1 MREKKNE
8 YFLKVCETGN
18 ITTAAE
24 ELFIS
29 RSVLSR
35 ALHELEEEFGA
46 TLFTRSKQG
55 VELTESGVVIR
66 DMIQSIEANYRYAV
80 DKLSDVKKQTASDN
94 IRIGI
99 TPTNGMTFYKRY
111 YSAFS
116 EKYPDIHLYMEEHS
130 AFDISTLLMDRSID
144 VGITPV
150 VYGDDYFDNVVLY
163 TDKLVLG
170 MRKDDPLA
178 RKRTINLSDL
188 SDLPLGF
195 LTARVPMEGTVKE
208 YISAQRKTANIVVR
222 TSDKELL
229 HQMAASGS
237 CYPFLTRDIM
247 SAWKD
252 ISYRQVGFVTPSV
265 IRLIWPKMSVIRPG
279 LETFIRFMTEKSKE
293 LKSTSED

>member
-1 MREKKNE
+1 MKDKKNE

-24 ELFIS
+24 ELYIS

-35 ALHELEEEFGA
+35 ALHEMEEEFDA
-46 TLFTRSKQG
+46 TLFTRSKTG
-55 VELTESGVVIR
+55 VELTESGIIVR
-66 DMIQSIEANYRYAV
+66 DMIQSIEANYNYAK
-80 DKLSDVKKQTASDN
+80 DKLTDVKKQNSTDN

-111 YSAFS
+111 YTDFVN
-116 EKYPDIHLYMEEHS
+116 KYPDITLYMEEHS

-150 VYGDDYFDNVVLY
+150 VYGDEYFDNVVLY

-170 MRKDDPLA
+170 MRKEDPLA
-178 RKRTINLSDL
+178 KKRTIGLSDL
-188 SDLPLGF
+188 SNLPLGF
-195 LTARVPMEGTVKE
+195 LSARVPMEGIVKE
-208 YISAQRKTANIVVR
+208 YISAQHKKANIVVR

-229 HQMAASGS
+229 HRMAAEGS

-252 ISYRQVGFVTPSV
+252 ISYRQVSFITPSI

-279 LETFIRFMTEKSKE
+279 LETFINYMTEKSKE
-293 LKSTSED
+293 YKTDSE

>member
-18 ITTAAE
+18 ISTAAE

-55 VELTESGVVIR
+55 VELTESGRVIK
-66 DMIQSIEANYRYAV
+66 DMILSIEANYRYAK
-80 DKLSDVKKQTASDN
+80 DKLSEVKKQTASDN

-99 TPTNGMTFYKRY
+99 TPTNGMTFYHRFY
-111 YSAFS
+111 TEFCAT
-116 EKYPDIHLYMEEHS
+116 YPDIHLYMEEHS

-150 VYGDDYFDNVVLY
+150 VYGDEYFDNIILY

-178 RKRTINLSDL
+178 KKRTIGLSDL

-195 LTARVPMEGTVKE
+195 LSARVPMEGIVKE
-208 YISAQRKTANIVVR
+208 YISAQRKKANIVVR

-229 HQMAASGS
+229 HQMAVGGT

-252 ISYRQVGFVTPSV
+252 ISYRQVSFITPSV
-265 IRLIWPKMSVIRPG
+265 IRLIWPRMSVIRPG
-279 LETFIRFMTEKSKE
+279 LETFIDFMTKRAAE
-293 LKSTSED
+293 LKSGSEE